1 MQIKENKKLIF
12 SLLVSFIVISSFT
25 GITGYISVNVSKD
38 SIHQLVGQQSTTVA
52 FTALN
57 KIDISIANK
66 ISDLNKIG
74 KESIIQNALILAN
87 RSEHSSENKIISDR
101 LNEKISI
108 DNQEFNYKIYENIK
122 LLNLD
127 GQVIASSDNDHI
139 EFLKY
144 PSIEEFQKS
153 KITLS
158 DVYYDHLIDEDVFD
172 VGVLVTDAKGQSIG
186 FIHALVNFQ
195 EIIMLVEESKE
206 FSQFTSSEFDLFDD
220 DGFLI
225 YSTADRREDYV
236 ISDFV
241 FGFEEVHHD
250 IEEELE
256 ELDEQYDKTIQ
267 EYGYTEPELSEAQW
281 EEIEQRFLPL
291 DLQYEEIL
299 QEYEFGEISE
309 NQERYL
315 EKQML
320 ELDSQYDE
328 ILREYGFVVPI
339 LSEENQFEFDEKII
353 EIESKYDEIY
363 EQYDLDYTFGEKGF
377 SIVESDDESEVL
389 HSYSRQ
395 RGYQDFE
402 GFDWILV
409 VHTELDEILQ
419 EVNSQRDSLLLLT
432 LAMMGAA
439 AILGVLFSRI
449 FYKQSVKI
457 SENEKMSTIGHLSS
471 NIAHDMRNPL
481 GAIRSSTE
489 RIQDQNKNQNKAIE
503 DEVKRINR
511 SVKRMSHQVEGV
523 LNYVRTTP
531 LIIDEFSVLDMLN
544 YAKNSVDIP
553 ANIKITLPKNDIR
566 IECDQEKLEITF
578 VNIILN
584 AIQGIGE
591 KDGKVNVKIAEGKD
605 GIRIIFENDGPS
617 IPDEIIPKLF
627 EPLFTTRL
635 KGTGLG
641 LSSCKNIIEQ
651 HHGKITVKQDPV
663 TFTIHIPKKQSD

>member
-1 MQIKENKKLIF
+1 M
-12 SLLVSFIVISSFT
+12 
-25 GITGYISVNVSKD
+25 
-38 SIHQLVGQQSTTVA
+38 
-52 FTALN
+52 
-57 KIDISIANK
+57 
-66 ISDLNKIG
+66 
-74 KESIIQNALILAN
+74 ILAN

-108 DNQEFNYKIYENIK
+108 DNQESNYKIYENIK

-144 PSIEEFQKS
+144 SSIEEFQKS

-195 EIIMLVEESKE
+195 DIIMLVEESKE

-250 IEEELE
+250 IEE

-389 HSYSRQ
+389 HSFPGREDT
-395 RGYQDFE
+395 RILKDLT
-402 GFDWILV
+402 GFWL
-409 VHTELDEILQ
+409 
-419 EVNSQRDSLLLLT
+419 
-432 LAMMGAA
+432 
-439 AILGVLFSRI
+439 
-449 FYKQSVKI
+449 Y
-457 SENEKMSTIGHLSS
+457 
-471 NIAHDMRNPL
+471 
-481 GAIRSSTE
+481 
-489 RIQDQNKNQNKAIE
+489 IQN
-503 DEVKRINR
+503 
-511 SVKRMSHQVEGV
+511 
-523 LNYVRTTP
+523 
-531 LIIDEFSVLDMLN
+531 
-544 YAKNSVDIP
+544 
-553 ANIKITLPKNDIR
+553 
-566 IECDQEKLEITF
+566 
-578 VNIILN
+578 
-584 AIQGIGE
+584 
-591 KDGKVNVKIAEGKD
+591 
-605 GIRIIFENDGPS
+605 
-617 IPDEIIPKLF
+617 
-627 EPLFTTRL
+627 
-635 KGTGLG
+635 
-641 LSSCKNIIEQ
+641 
-651 HHGKITVKQDPV
+651 
-663 TFTIHIPKKQSD
+663 

>member
-1 MQIKENKKLIF
+1 M
-12 SLLVSFIVISSFT
+12 
-25 GITGYISVNVSKD
+25 
-38 SIHQLVGQQSTTVA
+38 
-52 FTALN
+52 
-57 KIDISIANK
+57 
-66 ISDLNKIG
+66 
-74 KESIIQNALILAN
+74 
-87 RSEHSSENKIISDR
+87 
-101 LNEKISI
+101 
-108 DNQEFNYKIYENIK
+108 
-122 LLNLD
+122 
-127 GQVIASSDNDHI
+127 
-139 EFLKY
+139 
-144 PSIEEFQKS
+144 
-153 KITLS
+153 
-158 DVYYDHLIDEDVFD
+158 
-172 VGVLVTDAKGQSIG
+172 
-186 FIHALVNFQ
+186 
-195 EIIMLVEESKE
+195 
-206 FSQFTSSEFDLFDD
+206 
-220 DGFLI
+220 
-225 YSTADRREDYV
+225 
-236 ISDFV
+236 
-241 FGFEEVHHD
+241 
-250 IEEELE
+250 
-256 ELDEQYDKTIQ
+256 
-267 EYGYTEPELSEAQW
+267 
-281 EEIEQRFLPL
+281 
-291 DLQYEEIL
+291 
-299 QEYEFGEISE
+299 
-309 NQERYL
+309 
-315 EKQML
+315 
-320 ELDSQYDE
+320 
-328 ILREYGFVVPI
+328 
-339 LSEENQFEFDEKII
+339 
-353 EIESKYDEIY
+353 
-363 EQYDLDYTFGEKGF
+363 
-377 SIVESDDESEVL
+377 
-389 HSYSRQ
+389 
-395 RGYQDFE
+395 
-402 GFDWILV
+402 V

-432 LAMMGAA
+432 LAMMGVA

-531 LIIDEFSVLDMLN
+531 LIVDEFSVLDMLN

-553 ANIKITLPKNDIR
+553 ANIKITLPKNDIT

-591 KDGKVNVKIAEGKD
+591 KDGKVNVKITEGKD